1 METVNYPKRNQKS
14 AKSVLAGAEFKSGKN
29 QAGKNVIVVN
39 GTACAASDFAMDI
52 IHNEKWNELDKV
64 QYFEFEV
71 NGTWIPVF
79 CKAGGELAGQKVH
92 TLPSDLR

>member
-1 METVNYPKRNQKS
+1 MEALNYPKRNQKS
-14 AKSVLAGAEFKSGKN
+14 AKAALAGAEFKSGKN
-29 QAGKNVIVVN
+29 KDGKNVIVVN

-52 IHNEKWNELDKV
+52 IHNEQWARLNEV

-79 CKAGGELAGQKVH
+79 CKAGGDLQGQKTH
-92 TLPSDLR
+92 TLPSDL